1 MSNLIHTW
9 SDIELEGIVGNR
21 TSSSLH
27 EGSLEI
33 TFTVPFQLVNNFSMI
48 TIQETLHKTYCKQI
62 NHICSRMRS
71 LQSLGPVMV
80 SLNWTVL
87 GTWIG
92 SCQDIMLSQGI
103 AMYIYTLFQNG
114 WTDRAQICGTS
125 HDPREGV
132 WMVWIEKIACKKSF
146 FQNPRNRLKSNN
158 LKVKI
163 EDGREEP

>member
-103 AMYIYTLFQNG
+103 AFSKSTG
-114 WTDRAQICGTS
+114 
-125 HDPREGV
+125 
-132 WMVWIEKIACKKSF
+132 KKSIKEQQF
-146 FQNPRNRLKSNN
+146 
-158 LKVKI
+158 KVKI